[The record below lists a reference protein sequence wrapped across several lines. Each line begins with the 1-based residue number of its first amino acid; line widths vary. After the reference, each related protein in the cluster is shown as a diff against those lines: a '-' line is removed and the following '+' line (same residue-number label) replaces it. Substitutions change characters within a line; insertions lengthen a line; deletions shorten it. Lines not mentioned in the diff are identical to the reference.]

1 MAEYRF
7 VRFEDLSFE
16 EPLKRRYRDFRSRKG
31 FGWAGLRD
39 LFLLIL
45 VLIGVGIILGIVI
58 LTLTA
63 ILFAAPFFIVGAAI
77 LRRVAPQQK
86 VQRYHQPPTHGPEQ
100 GTIIE
105 GEVDRS

>member
-1 MAEYRF
+1 MTEYRF
-7 VRFEDLSFE
+7 IRFEDMSFE

-45 VLIGVGIILGIVI
+45 VLIGAGLVLGVVI

-63 ILFAAPFFIVGAAI
+63 ILVVAPFFIVGSAI
-77 LRRVAPQQK
+77 LKKFMPQPQ
-86 VQRYHQPPTHGPEQ
+86 VQRTYRPSPHETV
-100 GTIIE
+100 IDV
-105 GEVDRS
+105 EVDRS